1 METDDHLNGI
11 RRAALAHVEKSERA
25 YHYWIVAAGI
35 IEGACLVAFI
45 LLADFGNR
53 LHLLLLVTAC
63 LVYGTLAMGLFALG
77 AFTQSWCRRL
87 LKAIELLDVQADTKE

>member
-1 METDDHLNGI
+1 METNDHLNGI
-11 RRAALAHVEKSERA
+11 RRAALVTVEKNERA
-25 YHYWIVAAGI
+25 YRFWITAAGI
-35 IEGACLVAFI
+35 VEGSCFLAFV

-77 AFTQSWCRRL
+77 AFMQSWCRRL
-87 LKAIELLDVQADTKE
+87 LKAIELSDVQADTKE

>member
-1 METDDHLNGI
+1 METNDHLNGI
-11 RRAALAHVEKSERA
+11 RRAALATVEKNERA
-25 YHYWIVAAGI
+25 YYHWITAAAI
-35 IEGACLVAFI
+35 IEGSCFLAFV

-53 LHLLLLVTAC
+53 THLLLLVTAC

-87 LKAIELLDVQADTKE
+87 LKAVELLDVQAGPKE

>member
-1 METDDHLNGI
+1 METNDHLNGI
-11 RRAALAHVEKSERA
+11 RRAALAHFEKSERA
-25 YHYWIVAAGI
+25 YRYWIVAAGI

-53 LHLLLLVTAC
+53 LHLLLLLTAG

>member
-11 RRAALAHVEKSERA
+11 RHAALAHFEKRERA
-25 YHYWIVAAGI
+25 FRYWIMAGGI
-35 IEGACLVAFI
+35 IEGACLIAFF

-53 LHLLLLVTAC
+53 LHLLLFVTAC

-87 LKAIELLDVQADTKE
+87 LKAIELLDVQTDTKE